1 MSDPALCPADSTA
14 ELQSN
19 GSTKKVVVP
28 GARAP
33 SVKVPGLLNSM
44 PRLLLKHG
52 SKLRSFFASFLSNKP
67 QLRDGATSQ
76 RPLWP
81 LPVPY
86 PELFE
91 AGSLGRFSW
100 RKRRTAFQVVLLNW
114 LHLGRPVV
122 CPDELWPGRK
132 LSRRQWSRVRL
143 LEDLCEDGNSIFE
156 LDAGDMAR
164 AAAKT
169 EASCDVLES
178 LHRAWSSVSH
188 ACDGKASG
196 TATCA
201 SVTRFGGQFSSAP
214 SFGQFIGK
222 GDTDPFVTAKLIE
235 ASRVSFVGVPSFD
248 PVEFFDDTTRRA
260 YCSPLECRLDAPL
273 GEVPKV
279 AVHAS
284 LRERNELFK
293 KMAECGRL
301 RYVCEKDVD
310 PRYLSGLFAV
320 PKDLQK
326 DRLILDARPANCMEP
341 TLCNYVKTM
350 AGANVLSQ
358 LELADDE
365 VLLLSGRDIR
375 DYFYQFKVTEQRSRR
390 NVLAAKL
397 SADDLQYIFG
407 RAFPGPGFVGLSTLA
422 MGDNNACEFAQGS
435 HVALVLQC
443 GGASKDELIQMH
455 SPLPRSPYMLGIV
468 IDDLVCLERVL
479 LSSLEPELRPP
490 TTAAKR
496 LKLIMKQY
504 DKVGLPTNEKKSFD
518 DAVLGSF
525 WGVSLDGSKGTL
537 RPNQQRLWPLV
548 LVTLR
553 VICLGVVTVALLRS
567 IIGSFISV
575 LMVRRR
581 FLSGMNLCFDA
592 VSASSSDDEV
602 LRLSGDLKDELF
614 VLICLGSIAVVNL
627 RAATLGTVRA
637 SDASDWG
644 MAAVSCEV
652 PRRVAMEL
660 MRHSLSKSTW
670 SRLLPPGKAWLRAKR
685 LLDPEEELPDGECFD
700 VHPLWEV
707 VSRSLSYKEE
717 WRLQHR
723 KPVHINVGELRAHL
737 REEARLGQ
745 RHCSVRVPYCLD
757 SQVSLG
763 CLVKG
768 RSASKALNAELM
780 KSIPVVA
787 TSDLYGGYGYVP
799 SKLNRADAP
808 TRDAEVPGP
817 DMALPPWWAKLCD
830 GFYSDF
836 DAWIAEAEHGLQ
848 GAESLDSSAQD
859 TSDRGEKL
867 KLMTGKQE
875 FLKRGENAAP
885 SCRTTTGV
893 SSSKL
898 SLEAITLLQSFNAKQ
913 FYFGS
918 QVTSFEEPGAL
929 DLFSGKA
936 GVARALIRLGCPWV
950 LSFEINRSSAEDL
963 TLESNRSRILQLVKL
978 KAFKLCGSAMV
989 CKSFSV
995 AITPPV
1001 RSNQYPRGLP
1011 NMSPAMREK
1020 VSEGNSMADFQS
1032 ELMDVCH
1039 DNSCFSWLENPD
1051 SSFVWRQKKFEK
1063 YRSAQSGD
1071 VMRVDYCRFG
1081 TPWRKR
1087 TKVATDIPKLKGM
1100 RMLCVCKKPHVRL
1113 RGQHPTLK
1121 VPWTLVA
1128 QPYPRAF
1135 SKLIA
1140 AAACDAVGWSQR
1152 FDIGECAKAGSLRV
1166 GEASNPGPA
1175 RARGPRGFSLEG
1187 APVQTFTSLALGDR
1201 RWELFLT
1208 WCRERLSGDPL
1219 SLFLTVPLF
1228 LAHAIRRYGDLDF
1241 AAGGSLLY
1249 FRHLVLAAQRKVPT
1263 LKPYVS
1269 ICWDLASRWERIEPT
1284 QHRAPVPE
1292 ILVRAMVSVAWHFG
1306 WRRWCGITLV
1316 CFYGIARAGEVL
1328 KCCRQDLL
1336 LPCDMMFECGDAFL
1350 VLKQSK
1356 TSYRGSAK
1364 VQHLKISSEQAV
1376 KLLTVVFREAHP
1388 QERLFCGTAQTF
1400 RRRWDFLLQTLR
1412 VSCANV
1418 ITPGGLR
1425 GGGAVAHYRS
1435 GGSVSDLLWRMR
1447 LKSLVTLESYLQE
1460 VGALSVLC
1468 DLSADSRRSVAAAAA
1483 LFALLP

>member
-1 MSDPALCPADSTA
+1 MRAAVTSPAGLVRERSA
-14 ELQSN
+14 EDD
-19 GSTKKVVVP
+19 TKKVVVP

-44 PRLLLKHG
+44 PRLLLKYG

-67 QLRDGATSQ
+67 QLLSGATSQ

-86 PELFE
+86 PELFD
-91 AGSLGRFSW
+91 ARSSGSGPW
-100 RKRRTAFQVVLLNW
+100 RKRRTAFQIILLNW
-114 LHLGRPVV
+114 LHLGRPPV
-122 CPDELWPGRK
+122 CPCELWPGRR

-169 EASCDVLES
+169 EASCDVLDS
-178 LHRAWSSVSH
+178 LHRAWATVSN

-196 TATCA
+196 TATSA
-201 SVTRFGGQFSSAP
+201 SSTHFEGRSSSGS
-214 SFGQFIGK
+214 SFGRFIGK
-222 GDTDPFVTAKLIE
+222 SDADEFVTAKLIE
-235 ASRVSFVGVPSFD
+235 ADRVNFVGVPSFD
-248 PVEFFDDTTRRA
+248 PVGFFDEATRKA
-260 YCSPLECRLDAPL
+260 YCFPLDCRLD
-273 GEVPKV
+273 VPREDVPRV
-279 AVHAS
+279 AVHAAP
-284 LRERNELFK
+284 RERNELFR
-293 KMAECGRL
+293 KMADCGRL
-301 RYVCEKDVD
+301 RQEDVD

-320 PKDLQK
+320 PKDLEK

-350 AGANVLSQ
+350 ASANVLSQ
-358 LELADDE
+358 LELAPDE

-390 NVLAAKL
+390 NVLATKL
-397 SADDLQYIFG
+397 SPEDLRYIFN
-407 RAFPGPGFVGLSTLA
+407 RDFDRPGYVGLNTLA

-435 HVALVLQC
+435 HLALVLSC
-443 GGASKDELIQMH
+443 GGATLDEVIHMH

-468 IDDLVCLERVL
+468 IDDLVCLEPVL
-479 LSSLEPELRPP
+479 AATYDSGSLPT

-496 LKLIMKQY
+496 LELIMDKY
-504 DKVGLPTNEKKSFD
+504 DKVSLPTNEKKAFD
-518 DAVLGSF
+518 DAVLASF
-525 WGVSLDGSKGTL
+525 WGVSLDGKKGTL

-553 VICLGVVTVALLRS
+553 VICLGVVTIGLLRS

-581 FLSGMNLCFDA
+581 FLAGMNHCFDA
-592 VSASSSDDEV
+592 VGASASDDEV

-614 VLICLGSIAVVNL
+614 VLICLGGITVVNL
-627 RAATLGTVRA
+627 RAATLATVRA

-644 MAAVSCEV
+644 MAAVSSDV
-652 PRRVAMEL
+652 PRRVAIEL

-670 SRLLPPGKAWLRAKR
+670 SKLLPLGKAWLRAKR
-685 LLDPEEELPDGECFD
+685 LLDPLDELPDGESFD
-700 VHPLWEV
+700 VHPLWEL
-707 VSRSLSYKEE
+707 VSRSLHYKEE
-717 WRLQHR
+717 WRSPHR
-723 KPVHINVGELRAHL
+723 RPVHINVGELRAHL
-737 REEARLGQ
+737 REEARLGRQ
-745 RHCSVRVPYCLD
+745 HCSVRIPYCLD

-780 KSIPVVA
+780 KSIPMVA

-817 DMALPPWWAKLCD
+817 DRALPSWWMSVAAGSFD
-830 GFYSDF
+830 SF
-836 DAWIAEAEHGLQ
+836 DAWLSQVDETLKASGHDVVFAQSPSFEGEELELLTGRQEYMKYKSLAKGAGLVSAPCPGELCAEAVEL
-848 GAESLDSSAQD
+848 L
-859 TSDRGEKL
+859 EK
-867 KLMTGKQE
+867 MDV
-875 FLKRGENAAP
+875 R
-885 SCRTTTGV
+885 
-893 SSSKL
+893 
-898 SLEAITLLQSFNAKQ
+898 Q
-913 FYFGS
+913 FYFARG
-918 QVTSFEEPGAL
+918 VRSFTQAGAL
-929 DLFSGKA
+929 DLYSGKA
-936 GVARALIRLGCPWV
+936 GVARALVRLGCPWV
-950 LSFEINRSSAEDL
+950 LSFEIDRSAREDL
-963 TLESNRSRILQLVKL
+963 TLKENQSMILKLVKL

-1011 NMSPAMREK
+1011 NISPAMKEK
-1020 VSEGNSMADFQS
+1020 VSEGNQMADFQA
-1032 ELMDVCH
+1032 EVMDACEEA
-1039 DNSCFSWLENPD
+1039 SCYCWLENPD
-1051 SSFVWRQKKFEK
+1051 NSFVWRQKKFEK
-1063 YRSAQSGD
+1063 YRSPHSED
-1071 VMRVDYCRFG
+1071 VMRVDYCRFS

-1087 TKVATDIPKLKGM
+1087 TKVATDVPKLKGL
-1100 RMLCVCKKPHVRL
+1100 RMLCKCTKQHTRL

-1121 VPWTLVA
+1121 IPWTLVA

-1140 AAACDAVGWSQR
+1140 AAACDAIGWGQK
-1152 FDIGECAKAGSLRV
+1152 FNIGNCAKTGSLRV

-1175 RARGPRGFSLEG
+1175 RRRAARGFSLEG

-1201 RWELFLT
+1201 RWELFLE
-1208 WCRERLSGDPL
+1208 WCAGKLSGDPL
-1219 SLFLTVPLF
+1219 ALFLAVPLF
-1228 LAHAIRRYGDLDF
+1228 LSHAIRRYGDLDF

-1249 FRHLVLAAQRKVPT
+1249 YRHLVLAAQRKIPT

-1269 ICWDLASRWERIEPT
+1269 ICWDLASRWEKVEPT

-1292 ILVRAMVSVAWHFG
+1292 ILVRAMVSVAWQFG
-1306 WRRWCGITLV
+1306 WHRWCGITLLG
-1316 CFYGIARAGEVL
+1316 FYGIARAGEVL
-1328 KCCRQDLL
+1328 KCCRRDLL
-1336 LPCDMMFECGDAFL
+1336 LPIDMMFECSDAFL

-1356 TSYRGSAK
+1356 TSNRGSAR
-1364 VQHLKISSEQAV
+1364 VQHLKITSPKAV
-1376 KLLTVVFREAHP
+1376 EILTYVFKNALHDEKLFA
-1388 QERLFCGTAQTF
+1388 GTAQTY
-1400 RRRWDFLLQTLR
+1400 RRRWDYLLQILK
-1412 VSCANV
+1412 VSCASSV
-1418 ITPGGLR
+1418 TPGGLR

-1447 LKSLVTLESYLQE
+1447 LKGLTTLESYLQE
-1460 VGALSVLC
+1460 VGALSVLT
-1468 DLSADSRRSVAAAAA
+1468 DLGADSRRSVAAAAA